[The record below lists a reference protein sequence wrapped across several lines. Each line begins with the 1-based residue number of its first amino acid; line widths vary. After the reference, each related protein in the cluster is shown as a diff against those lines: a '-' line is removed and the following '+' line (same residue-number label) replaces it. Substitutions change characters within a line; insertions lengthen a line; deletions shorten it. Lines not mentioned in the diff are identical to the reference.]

1 MTVDYISDTVHIVC
15 TIECT
20 MYVQRAQIETNG
32 DPTPGLLKRASTTT
46 QRHPQHTHCT
56 FNTTHSAET
65 STIHERASN
74 TTHIHASPHITI
86 TITLLNITRTIRP
99 PHSQHHIHHTNIHI
113 TQYALLTLY
122 TCTTTDL
129 YNGHI
134 ARTLGA
140 TICSTCFCEKDD
152 KANAQWI
159 LLTNTHNHQ
168 IKIHDNKKWMQQLY
182 TLQASSSVNICS

>member
-1 MTVDYISDTVHIVC
+1 MTVNYISNTVHIVC

-20 MYVQRAQIETNG
+20 MYVQRAHIETNG

-56 FNTTHSAET
+56 FNTTQSAET
-65 STIHERASN
+65 PTIQRARFEHHTHTCITTHHHHHHAFKHHTTDLHNTPTTLPTSHTSHEHSHYTVRASN
-74 TTHIHASPHITI
+74 TTHMYHDA
-86 TITLLNITRTIRP
+86 
-99 PHSQHHIHHTNIHI
+99 
-113 TQYALLTLY
+113 
-122 TCTTTDL
+122 DL

-140 TICSTCFCEKDD
+140 TICPTCFCEKDD

-168 IKIHDNKKWMQQLY
+168 IKIHDNKNEYNSSIHCKRV
-182 TLQASSSVNICS
+182 LQ

>member
-1 MTVDYISDTVHIVC
+1 MTVNYISNTVHNEC

-20 MYVQRAQIETNG
+20 LYIQRAHIETNG

-86 TITLLNITRTIRP
+86 TITLLNITCRYPQYT
-99 PHSQHHIHHTNIHI
+99 QHTANTTYIHI
-113 TQYALLTLY
+113 THCTLLTPH
-122 TCTTTDL
+122 TCTTTHF
-129 YNGHI
+129 YSGRI